1 MCGIVGYVG
10 GKNATPLLLE
20 GLKRLEYRGYDSAG
34 ICVRGKNGTLEI
46 VRSVGKIVKLE
57 EKLKAQPLSGSTAIA
72 HSRWATHGAPSDDN
86 AHPHADCGG
95 KLVVVHN
102 GIIENYLELKAALT
116 AKGHVF
122 KSQTDTEVVSH
133 LIEEKLKV
141 LRAGRKSVA
150 SDLLEPMFFEAVR
163 QALSEVRGAYSL
175 GILWA
180 ETPGVLIAAKTA
192 TPLAV
197 GLGDG
202 ETFLASDVP
211 AFLDHTRKVV
221 FLEDGDI
228 AVISTK
234 ELRVFNLKGARVQRP
249 TVSIQWDRTM
259 AEKGGYKHFMLK
271 EINEQ
276 PRTVEDTLR
285 GRLFPINDGVLERES
300 GLAAKDLAKL
310 REIHFVACGTAFH
323 AGLIGRYLIERYS
336 GMPCEVDI
344 ASEFRYRDMKLGPD
358 TLLVAIS
365 QSGETADTLGAVRE
379 AKQSGAKVLAICNT
393 VGSAL
398 TREADYVLYTHC
410 GPEIGVASTK
420 AFIGQL
426 TAVLI
431 LNLHVAVSRGKMSEA
446 EARSYID
453 DLLKLPGQIRRAL
466 KLEPKVI
473 ELAKLYHQREHFLY
487 LGRHV
492 NYPLALEGALKLK
505 EISYIHAEGYAAGE
519 MKHGPIALIDD
530 KLPVVAIAT
539 RSRVHEKMLSNLEEA
554 KARGGT
560 LIVLATEGDASVRAK
575 ADHVLELPEVP
586 EYFSPVV
593 NAIPLQ
599 LLAYHVA
606 SLRGCDVDQP
616 RNLAKSV
623 TVE

>member
-10 GKNATPLLLE
+10 SKQATPLLIE

-34 ICVRGKNGTLEI
+34 ICVRNADGGLDI
-46 VRSVGKIVKLE
+46 VRSAGKIAKLE
-57 EKLKAQPLSGSTAIA
+57 EKLKASPLKGTTAIA

-86 AHPHADCGG
+86 AHPHADCGQ

-102 GIIENYLELKAALT
+102 GIIENYLDLKAGLA

-133 LIEEKLKV
+133 LIEEKLKA

-150 SDLLEPMFFEAVR
+150 TDLLEPMFFEAVR
-163 QALSEVRGAYSL
+163 QALNEVRGAYSL

-197 GLGDG
+197 GLGAG
-202 ETFLASDVP
+202 ENYLASDVP

-221 FLEDGDI
+221 FLADGDI
-228 AVISTK
+228 AVITTK
-234 ELRVFNLKGARVQRP
+234 DARVFNLKGQKMERPPVQ
-249 TVSIQWDRTM
+249 IQWDRTM
-259 AEKGGYKHFMLK
+259 AEKAGYRHFMLK

-276 PRTVEDTLR
+276 PQTIEDTLR
-285 GRLFPINDGVLERES
+285 GRLFPLKDGVLEREA
-300 GLAAKDLAKL
+300 GLSRRLLAGMK
-310 REIHFVACGTAFH
+310 EVHFVACGTAFH
-323 AGLIGRYLIERYS
+323 AGLIGRYLLEHFAKV
-336 GMPCEVDI
+336 PCEVDI
-344 ASEFRYRDMKLGPD
+344 ASEFRYRDLKLGPD
-358 TLLVAIS
+358 VLVVAIS

-379 AKQSGAKVLAICNT
+379 AKASGAKILAICNT

-398 TREADYVLYTHC
+398 TRDADFTLYTHC

-420 AFIGQL
+420 AFVGQL
-426 TAVLI
+426 TALLL
-431 LNLHVAVSRGKMSEA
+431 LNLHVALARGAMDEA
-446 EARSYID
+446 EARAYID
-453 DLLKLPGQIRRAL
+453 ELLKLPGHVREAL
-466 KLEPKVI
+466 KTEAKVVEI
-473 ELAKLYHQREHFLY
+473 SKRFQGSEHFLF

-519 MKHGPIALIDD
+519 MKHGPIALIDE
-530 KLPVVAIAT
+530 KMPIVAIAT
-539 RSRVHEKMLSNLEEA
+539 QSKVHEKMLSNLEEA
-554 KARGGT
+554 KARGGS
-560 LIVLATEGDASVRAK
+560 LIVLADKGDRLARQK
-575 ADHVLELPEVP
+575 ADHLIELPAVP

-593 NAIPLQ
+593 NAVPLQ
-599 LLAYHVA
+599 LLAYHIA